1 MLDKPGDVCYTKT
14 RKREEPSVRPAEW
27 LGKAEPLLPKKEKRQ
42 SCLLDTNCG
51 IIPVVKEKEIKKMK
65 FNPNVTF
72 SAENTL
78 AIRNDGA
85 TVEVHGSGTY
95 NQRAYAP
102 TITTLCEVKKCLL
115 RKVESVCVKY
125 QVVYEGEVFCE
136 YSNLKTAETFFI
148 DFAEITRGKY
158 NKLVKAAA

>member
-1 MLDKPGDVCYTKT
+1 
-14 RKREEPSVRPAEW
+14 
-27 LGKAEPLLPKKEKRQ
+27 
-42 SCLLDTNCG
+42 
-51 IIPVVKEKEIKKMK
+51 MK